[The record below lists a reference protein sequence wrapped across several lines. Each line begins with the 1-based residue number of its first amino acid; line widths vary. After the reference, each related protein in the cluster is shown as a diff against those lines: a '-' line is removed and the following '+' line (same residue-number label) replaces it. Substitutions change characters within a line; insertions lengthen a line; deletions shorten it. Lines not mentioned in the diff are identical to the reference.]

1 MKPRIFIGSSSEGL
15 KVAERVKAFFEPDYD
30 CYLWTDDIFKN
41 NMSFLETLMKSA
53 SLFDFGLMVFSADDE
68 SKVRDKFFETPRD
81 NVLFEYGLF
90 LGRMGVN
97 RAFIVAEKEA
107 KIPSDLFGITQTRYE
122 VKTIAQGEKVATDS
136 LEKDLEKLKRQIDEN
151 LKLGHLGLLPST
163 VIAMSYFEGFVKI
176 VAEWIIHNIPKIKL
190 REKEYKE
197 STLFI
202 RIPEKLGSDAKT
214 GATLFYKKHGLY
226 NEEITSGHRSY
237 PVHVAASEENGVL
250 EIYDMPTILSC
261 VSKAIDLYFGV
272 EHIGKSAQ
280 QELAEVQELNN
291 FKRVLQLLIDG
302 DECCREYVKIID

>member
-107 KIPSDLFGITQTRYE
+107 KIPSDLFGITQTHYE
-122 VKTIAQGEKVATDS
+122 VKTTAQGEKVATDS

-176 VAEWIIHNIPKIKL
+176 VAEWIMHNIPKIKL
-190 REKEYKE
+190 RKKEYKE

-214 GATLFYKKHGLY
+214 GATLYL
-226 NEEITSGHRSY
+226 
-237 PVHVAASEENGVL
+237 
-250 EIYDMPTILSC
+250 
-261 VSKAIDLYFGV
+261 
-272 EHIGKSAQ
+272 
-280 QELAEVQELNN
+280 
-291 FKRVLQLLIDG
+291 
-302 DECCREYVKIID
+302 